1 MYASTDWDNREY
13 VVFNPDLVSRLG
25 GSNPARVR
33 VETQIGGPCVQNAF
47 GTKYSDHGMVDFIT
61 MVIGYMAKHTQWEIH
76 IILLL
81 YLFGM
86 KMVTL

>member
-1 MYASTDWDNREY
+1 MD
-13 VVFNPDLVSRLG
+13 
-25 GSNPARVR
+25 
-33 VETQIGGPCVQNAF
+33 TQIGGPCVQNAF

-61 MVIGYMAKHTQWEIH
+61 AGNWLYEKHTQWELH
-76 IILLL
+76 IIVLL